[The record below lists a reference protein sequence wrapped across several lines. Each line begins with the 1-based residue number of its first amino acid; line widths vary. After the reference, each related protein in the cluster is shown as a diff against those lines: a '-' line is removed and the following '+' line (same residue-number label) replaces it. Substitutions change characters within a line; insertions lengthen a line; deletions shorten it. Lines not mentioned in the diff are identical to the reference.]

1 MRIIALI
8 SLFFLIS
15 THLSAQSVFDGLG
28 AQTQVTNATELVE
41 ERIDKISL
49 SRRIFVITNR
59 NSSFGRGDFVSL
71 LINNELVARA
81 LVAKLTADGLAG
93 IKIVKIYSMDQWN
106 FLREGLT
113 VQVLRGDDSYYQ
125 NLRNQPENADEL
137 TLIKEEEDL
146 FNSSTFL
153 EDDLLLDEKTN
164 RILKNDNILSVFLSS
179 IEGVDNAGQSA
190 SYRQF
195 NASYAYQLDDNIFV
209 EASYGRNL
217 INDFPA
223 GGIDTLLQNISIKG
237 SYVFKGPYFSFFLP
251 YIGYQFMSASSD
263 DAGQGVGAAQ
273 AQREL
278 DLVDELKQNR
288 PIFGVTALKRLVPG
302 WFIRA
307 SIGNDALGAG
317 LALEF

>member
-1 MRIIALI
+1 MKIGLI
-8 SLFFLIS
+8 LFMSVFFSLCLQ
-15 THLSAQSVFDGLG
+15 AQSVFDGLG
-28 AQTQVTNATELVE
+28 SQTQVTNSSDLVDE
-41 ERIDKISL
+41 KIEKISL
-49 SRRIFVITNR
+49 SRRVFVITNSNR
-59 NSSFGRGDFVSL
+59 SFGRGDFISL
-71 LINNELVARA
+71 LLNNELVARA
-81 LVAKLTADGLAG
+81 LVAKLTTDGLAG

-125 NLRNQPENADEL
+125 NLKNQPQNDDEL
-137 TLIKEEEDL
+137 SLIKEEEDL

-164 RILKNDNILSVFLSS
+164 RILKNDNIFSVYLSS

-195 NASYAYQLDDNIFV
+195 NAAYAYQVDDNIFV

-217 INDFPA
+217 INDFPS
-223 GGIDTLLQNISIKG
+223 GGIDTLLQNITLKG

-263 DAGQGVGAAQ
+263 DAGQGVGSSQ

-278 DLVDELKQNR
+278 ELVDELERNR
-288 PIFGVTALKRLVPG
+288 PIFGVIALKRLVPG

-307 SIGNDALGAG
+307 SLGNDSIGAG